1 MLFLPAKGLIPEDQ
15 NTASLVSKAK
25 KEQAQGK
32 LFGPEAA
39 QTQTFARSSTASLFH
54 SAF

>member
-1 MLFLPAKGLIPEDQ
+1 VDQ
-15 NTASLVSKAK
+15 HHSVFGFPAK

-39 QTQTFARSSTASLFH
+39 QTQTFARSS
-54 SAF
+54 SAHL